1 MVFVVVTIA
10 GEIVLNNA
18 VKGVVDRPR
27 PTLSQLVT
35 PIGSSFPSGHSA
47 AAAAAYAAIA
57 IVLARDRSPSVR
69 RGMAIGAVTIAMVV
83 AWSRVFLGVHWY
95 SDVIGG
101 LALGWGWCALCWI
114 AVELSSVR
122 LDAGPWAARR
132 GRRADRY
139 SGRVHHRS
147 HQCTSGSR
155 WCRRRPTGR
164 GPRSPPVCQASSA
177 SAETSS
183 PIERVDRIHQSFV
196 VVLLEMLAEQGEP
209 ERPGE
214 PACPVS

>member
-122 LDAGPWAARR
+122 LGAGPGADRRDRRADGTAAGSTTAPTSARR
-132 GRRADRY
+132 GAD
-139 SGRVHHRS
+139 GAADDRS
-147 HQCTSGSR
+147 
-155 WCRRRPTGR
+155 GR

-183 PIERVDRIHQSFV
+183 PIERFDRIHQSFV
-196 VVLLEMLAEQGEP
+196 VVLLEMFAEQGEP